1 MINKLQNT
9 IELLQT
15 KSTGDVKHDLKLS
28 DYIGCL
34 LDIQEDL
41 EYGAMETFDHIN
53 YKLYTYFGDEYAFVG
68 QPGDF
73 EPYVSPMDM
82 TLDNLYWAIDLALEV
97 LNKKYN

>member
-9 IELLQT
+9 INLLEDKLTGNIRYDFELME
-15 KSTGDVKHDLKLS
+15 
-28 DYIGCL
+28 YIDCL
-34 LDIQEDL
+34 INIKEDL
-41 EYGAMETFDHIN
+41 EDNAIGNFKHIN
-53 YKLYTYFGDEYAFVG
+53 YKLHLYFGDDYAFVG